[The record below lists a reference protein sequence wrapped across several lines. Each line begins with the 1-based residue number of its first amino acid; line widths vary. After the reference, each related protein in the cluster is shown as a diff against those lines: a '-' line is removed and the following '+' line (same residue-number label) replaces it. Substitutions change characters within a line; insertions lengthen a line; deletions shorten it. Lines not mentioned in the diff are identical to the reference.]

1 MGMGDALADVM
12 LEGRARDAES
22 SARFAQAEASRL
34 KSEIRNLEL
43 AQIAATA
50 VSQRLQW
57 KYVGQ
62 GEGFKALMLGFKK
75 TAEKM
80 LSEEQKREFFRDSIV
95 FARQFIQEE
104 SGKIENLQESTHS
117 AWTDE
122 HFGWSAAYPL
132 FEIDP
137 PCPEPIA
144 PTRPK
149 DIETR
154 IENLFLFIPY
164 RFHFVGEQRFHK
176 LSNAKM
182 LFNSLIEAHE
192 RQMTAHRSF
201 HARWV
206 SYKEKYEKQ
215 QTRIAEYSL
224 PRPA

>member
-22 SARFAQAEASRL
+22 SARFAQAEASKL
-34 KSEIRNLEL
+34 KSKIHDLEL
-43 AQIAATA
+43 AQIASAA

-80 LSEEQKREFFRDSIV
+80 LSEEQKKEFFKDSII
-95 FARQFIQEE
+95 FAREFIQEE

-144 PTRPK
+144 PIRPK

-154 IENLFLFIPY
+154 IEKLFFFIPY
-164 RFHFVGEQRFHK
+164 RVYFVGDQRFHK
-176 LSNAKM
+176 LRNART

-192 RQMTAHRSF
+192 KDMTVHLSF

-215 QTRIAEYSL
+215 QARIAEYSL
-224 PRPA
+224 PRPD

>member
-34 KSEIRNLEL
+34 KSEIHSLEL
-43 AQIAATA
+43 AQIAAA
-50 VSQRLQW
+50 VASKRLQW
-57 KYVGQ
+57 EYVGQ

-75 TAEKM
+75 TAEKT
-80 LSEEQKREFFRDSIV
+80 LSEEQKKEFFKDSIV

-104 SGKIENLQESTHS
+104 SGKIENLQESTLR

-122 HFGWSAAYPL
+122 YFGWSAAYPL

-144 PTRPK
+144 PIRPK
-149 DIETR
+149 DIDTR
-154 IENLFLFIPY
+154 IERLFFFIPY
-164 RFHFVGEQRFHK
+164 RVHFVGEQRFHK
-176 LSNAKM
+176 LSNAKK
-182 LFNSLIEAHE
+182 LFNSLIETHE
-192 RQMTAHRSF
+192 KEMTAYRSF

-215 QTRIAEYSL
+215 QTRIFEYAL